1 MALGHVDTVLLQRV
15 RRLFMQNRLN
25 GLFLSRW
32 RDKCSAFRP
41 PTQTLH
47 GAAPHPVCGM
57 RLKCTPLLNMGLHER
72 GHGVGSGRG
81 AMRRM
86 HRPRL
91 PNREPLKELNTI
103 DSAILKTP
111 VKNSE
116 ETVCHPIRFAL
127 LP

>member
-1 MALGHVDTVLLQRV
+1 
-15 RRLFMQNRLN
+15 
-25 GLFLSRW
+25 
-32 RDKCSAFRP
+32 
-41 PTQTLH
+41 
-47 GAAPHPVCGM
+47 
-57 RLKCTPLLNMGLHER
+57 
-72 GHGVGSGRG
+72 
-81 AMRRM
+81 MRRM